1 MSVRTMVY
9 EYRRSIRLANKAY
22 AAAPDIKEDP
32 NSIERT
38 IISEMISDMN
48 FALSWIHCGFNPY
61 HKRGAYRRS
70 EVQFMDPDLM
80 DAIELESAPQH
91 SHELSDKERM
101 KIDFALSKLTER
113 ETDIYVM
120 HHAEML
126 PLDEIA
132 ELLGVKKSTVA
143 TTCSR
148 AQRKI
153 EKLLKKGAIEA

>member
-1 MSVRTMVY
+1 MSLRTMVY
-9 EYRRSIRLANKAY
+9 EYRRSIRLANRAY
-22 AAAPDIKEDP
+22 EAAEGTEKTVIGG
-32 NSIERT
+32 
-38 IISEMISDMN
+38 MLSDMH
-48 FALSWIHCGFNPY
+48 FALTWIYCGFNPY

-80 DAIELESAPQH
+80 DAIELESEPQQ
-91 SHELSDKERM
+91 SRELSYMERIDI
-101 KIDFALSKLTER
+101 KIALSKLTER

-143 TTCSR
+143 TTIRR
-148 AQRKI
+148 AQKKI
-153 EKLLKKGAIEA
+153 NQALGGRS

>member
-9 EYRRSIRLANKAY
+9 EYRRSIRLAKKAY
-22 AAAPDIKEDP
+22 ASAPDIKEDP

-38 IISEMISDMN
+38 IISEMLNDMN

-80 DAIELESAPQH
+80 DAIELESEPQQ
-91 SHELSDKERM
+91 SHELSDKERL
-101 KIDFALSKLTER
+101 KIDFALSDLTER

-126 PLDEIA
+126 PLEEIA

-143 TTCSR
+143 TTIRR
-148 AQRKI
+148 AQKKI
-153 EKLLKKGAIEA
+153 NQALGGRS

>member
-22 AAAPDIKEDP
+22 ASAP
-32 NSIERT
+32 NSTEKT
-38 IISEMISDMN
+38 IIGQMLSDMH
-48 FALSWIHCGFNPY
+48 FALTWIHCGFNPDF
-61 HKRGAYRRS
+61 KRGANRRS
-70 EVQFMDPDLM
+70 EVRFMDPDLI
-80 DAIELESAPQH
+80 DAIQLDPEPQEP
-91 SHELSDKERM
+91 SELSESDRK
-101 KIDFALSKLTER
+101 KIDAALSELTER

-143 TTCSR
+143 TTIRR
-148 AQRKI
+148 AQKKI
-153 EKLLKKGAIEA
+153 NHHRLGGRA

>member
-9 EYRRSIRLANKAY
+9 EYRRSIRLAKKAY
-22 AAAPDIKEDP
+22 ASAPIKEDP

-38 IISEMISDMN
+38 IISEMLSDMH
-48 FALSWIHCGFNPY
+48 FALAWIHCGFNPY
-61 HKRGAYRRS
+61 HKCGAYRRS

-80 DAIELESAPQH
+80 DAIELESKPQDAR
-91 SHELSDKERM
+91 ELSDMERIDI
-101 KIDFALSKLTER
+101 KIALSKLTER

-143 TTCSR
+143 TTIRR
-148 AQRKI
+148 AQKKI
-153 EKLLKKGAIEA
+153 NKAIGGRS